1 MSKKC
6 DRINLSDV
14 LYLIHNTTNNETFS
28 FNDVS
33 HLLNSGQISALSKC
47 NYITKTNKRVHS
59 KRLIS
64 ISRMIPVWSITPEGL
79 SYMKEHADHYHRPKP
94 QPNRYN
100 YTSIMEFVNE
110 Q

>member
-1 MSKKC
+1 MPPKSQ
-6 DRINLSDV
+6 RINLSDV
-14 LYLIHNTTNNETFS
+14 LYLIHSTTNTTTFS

-59 KRLIS
+59 KKLIS

-79 SYMKEHADHYHRPKP
+79 SYMKQFADHYHNPKP
-94 QPNRYN
+94 QLNRYN
-100 YTSIMEFVNE
+100 YINVMESINE
-110 Q
+110 